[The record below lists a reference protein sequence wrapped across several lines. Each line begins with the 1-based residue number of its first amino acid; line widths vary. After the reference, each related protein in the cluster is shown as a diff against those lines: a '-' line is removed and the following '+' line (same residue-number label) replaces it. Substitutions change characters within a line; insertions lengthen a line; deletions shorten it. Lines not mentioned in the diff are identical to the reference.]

1 MAYAIDI
8 IEKDGPNKHN
18 YRTKTEIL
26 DLFDAPSDNDKLSL
40 MIGNYNQRT
49 EGIMVLITDF
59 SNASYFIT
67 VNLS

>member
-18 YRTKTEIL
+18 YRTKKEIL